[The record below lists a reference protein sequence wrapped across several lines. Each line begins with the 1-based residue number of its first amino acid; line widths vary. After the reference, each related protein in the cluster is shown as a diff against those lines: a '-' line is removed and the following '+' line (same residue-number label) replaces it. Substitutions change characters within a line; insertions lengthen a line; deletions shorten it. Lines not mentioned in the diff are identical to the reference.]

1 MTPYRYAVAAGVLL
15 LLPLVALGQST
26 GSVTGTVTDGQD
38 APLPGANVAIQEV
51 QQGAATGADGTYEI
65 TGLEPGE
72 YTLQVTLV
80 GFGTERA
87 TVTIEAGEEVV
98 QDFTLSSDPLDLD
111 EVVVTGQGSEVSRRA
126 LGTNMAVI
134 NAEDIQE
141 TPTTS
146 IDKLLQGR
154 VPGSTIRAQSAQ
166 PGQGALI
173 NFRGIT
179 SVFSNQTPVI
189 YVDGIR
195 VDNSSN
201 TSFAFGGETTS
212 ALSEI
217 LTNDIERIEITKG
230 GAAST
235 LYGSDAANGVI
246 QIFTAEGDPGETAVT
261 FRTKQ
266 GVDFPVT
273 RFFKDTGFSF
283 PDRTRSD
290 AEGPDA
296 GRSSF
301 IEDEYLDRGYSQD
314 YYLGVSGGSEAVTYN
329 VSGRLQTGDGVQ
341 PNNSNTLYA
350 LRGNVSTDFTEDVSV
365 QFSGA
370 YTRSNFSRVSNGDA
384 IADPLTMLEVG
395 DALRFT
401 GTTSLQEALRVATLP
416 QIKEGVDRYRLSA
429 KANYKPSALFNSSL
443 TVGIDGRTNEQRA
456 LFPRGADVLTGN
468 TNGGLTRFNRD
479 FKSLTLEYRGTI
491 SYPREGP
498 ITSDFTFGAQ
508 GFREEESRVWVEA
521 ETFALPG
528 TEDIGE
534 AATATSDELREQV
547 FNGGFFFKEQL
558 GYQDRLFLG
567 AGLRFDG
574 NSAFGEDVGLQA
586 YPSLEFSYIL
596 SDEPFWSGTLA
607 TVLSQLKLRGAWGQ
621 TGNFPDPFTKD
632 VTFQAVSFRG
642 ASAPRFDNPG
652 NESLG
657 PEKTSTLEGGLESS
671 FFDGR
676 FGVDFTVY
684 RSRTTDA
691 LFEVPEQPSTGQGL
705 QFRNVGEIRNVGTEL
720 SADVSLLQMENLF
733 WQIGGSWSWNEN
745 EMESLGGTAPFT
757 IAGSENFAQQR
768 VVEGRPIGAWRATT
782 PFDANGDGKLD
793 ATEFR
798 FTGETPFPTHT
809 GAFTTSFTFRN
820 VRLFALA
827 DWSLGSQV
835 LDWGSRWAG
844 FNGLERAPR
853 PQKFDE
859 NGDPVTGPDGNPV
872 DFSVTEA
879 GTAVLMDGDYLKI
892 REVTLS
898 YNVPSEFL
906 NGIGLE
912 GGSVY
917 VTGRNLWEFTRQTL
931 VDPELAGLSDNT
943 DAVALGGSQSVT
955 LSAPRQLRVGL
966 EVTL

>member
-1 MTPYRYAVAAGVLL
+1 MLPYRYAA
-15 LLPLVALGQST
+15 ALGLFLLFPVFAHAQST
-26 GSVTGTVTDGQD
+26 GSVTGTVTDGED
-38 APLPGANVAIQEV
+38 KPLPGANIVLMDAQR
-51 QQGAATGADGTYEI
+51 GAATTADGTYRIE
-65 TGLEPGE
+65 GLEPGR
-72 YTLQVTLV
+72 YTLKVTLV
-80 GFGTERA
+80 GFSSQKA
-87 TVTIEAGEEVV
+87 TVTVEAGEEVV
-98 QDFTLSSDPLDLD
+98 QDFTMSSDPMNLD

-126 LGTNMAVI
+126 IGTNMEVI
-134 NAEDIQE
+134 NAQDIQE

-195 VDNSSN
+195 VDNSSS
-201 TSFAFGGETTS
+201 TSFAYGGETTS

-217 LTNDIERIEITKG
+217 LTNDIKRIEVTKG

-246 QIFTAEGDPGETAVT
+246 QVFTQGGEPGETEVT

-266 GVDFPVT
+266 GVDFPVS

-283 PDRTRSD
+283 PDRTAS
-290 AEGPDA
+290 GSGSPDA
-296 GRSSF
+296 GKTNF
-301 IEDEYLDRGYSQD
+301 IEDEYLSRGYSQD
-314 YYLGVSGGSEAVTYN
+314 YYLGVSGGSEALTYN
-329 VSGRLQTGDGVQ
+329 VSGRLQTGEGIQ

-350 LRGNVSTDFTEDVSV
+350 LRGKLDTDFTENVSV
-365 QFSGA
+365 QFSGS
-370 YTRSNFSRVSNGDA
+370 YTRSNFSRLSNGDA
-384 IADPLTMLEVG
+384 IADPITMLEVG

-401 GTTSLQEALRVATLP
+401 GTSSLDDALRVATLP
-416 QIKEGVDRYRLSA
+416 EITEGVDRYRFSA
-429 KANYKPSALFNSSL
+429 RAEYKPAPLFNTSL
-443 TVGIDGRTNEQRA
+443 TVGVDGRVNEQRA
-456 LFPRGADVLTGN
+456 LFPREADVLTGL

-491 SYPREGP
+491 SYPREGAL
-498 ITSDFTFGAQ
+498 TSDFTFGAQ
-508 GFREEESRVWVEA
+508 GFRDEESRVWVEA
-521 ETFALPG
+521 EGFALPG

-534 AATATSDELREQV
+534 AATKTSDELREQV

-558 GYQDRLFLG
+558 AYQDRLFFS
-567 AGLRFDG
+567 AGLRLDG

-586 YPSLEFSYIL
+586 YPSAEMSYIL
-596 SDEPFWSGTLA
+596 SDASFWEGSLETI
-607 TVLSQLKLRGAWGQ
+607 VSQLKLRAAWGQ

-652 NESLG
+652 NENLG
-657 PEKTSTLEGGLESS
+657 PEKTSTLEGGFESS

-691 LFEVPEQPSTGQGL
+691 LFEVPEPPATGQGL
-705 QFRNVGEIRNVGTEL
+705 QFRNVGEIRNLGTEL
-720 SADVSLLQMENLF
+720 SADVRILQMENIF
-733 WQIGGSWSWNEN
+733 WQVGGSWSWNEN

-768 VVEGRPIGAWRATT
+768 VKEGKPIGAWRATT
-782 PFDANGDGKLD
+782 PYDSNGDGKLD
-793 ATEFR
+793 ASEFR
-798 FTGETPFPTHT
+798 FTGGTPFPSHT
-809 GAFTTSFTFRN
+809 GAFTTSFTVQNF
-820 VRLFALA
+820 RLFALA

-853 PQKFDE
+853 PTKYDL
-859 NGDPVTGPDGNPV
+859 NGNPV
-872 DFSVTEA
+872 GDFSVTEA
-879 GTAVLMDGDYLKI
+879 GSAVLLDGDYLKI

-898 YNVPSEFL
+898 YNVPSSL
-906 NGIGLE
+906 LQGIAIEQGT
-912 GGSVY
+912 VY

-943 DAVALGGSQSVT
+943 NSVALGGSQSVT
-955 LSAPRQLRVGL
+955 VSAPRQLRIGV